1 MDRIKLLIFL
11 SILFLLKTNSVA
23 AQTFDETFN
32 YVPNN
37 SFEDFKFFP
46 IGWYY
51 KGTDFDR
58 VMSFWNSATVASPD
72 AYGPNVRVPESW
84 AEKGFGKTA
93 AHSGKSMAGL
103 TLYGCRNGKPHCREY
118 IETNLRAPLV
128 VGQKYVLELWVKSIE
143 RGILIN
149 NIGAHLSEKRI
160 YQNTDEKIDFTATL
174 ATKNIIRAD
183 KDWKKIS
190 FIFTPQT
197 PVAFL
202 TLGNFSI
209 DTLTL
214 NESTGDNNFAYYY
227 FDDVVLHKINPILQ
241 VKERDES
248 VDSFRLEVGKSF
260 SLQNVLFENDKSQFI
275 SNYNPALERVVK
287 ILKENPNLD
296 IAIIGHTDDN
306 GTPEYN
312 LTLSKARAKKVMDY
326 LIAKGIDAARLQ
338 FDGYGERLPLVANIN
353 DDARKKNR
361 RVEFVIIKK

>member
-1 MDRIKLLIFL
+1 MRYFYSFL
-11 SILFLLKTNSVA
+11 FIIILFAWHGVELN

-32 YVPNN
+32 YIPNN

-128 VGQKYVLELWVKSIE
+128 IGQKYALEFWVKSIE

-149 NIGAHLSEKRI
+149 NIGAHLSEKKI
-160 YQNTDEKIDFTATL
+160 YQNTDEKMDVNATMC
-174 ATKNIIRAD
+174 AKNIVRAD
-183 KDWKKIS
+183 KKWEKINFN
-190 FIFTPQT
+190 FIATKPD
-197 PVAFL
+197 AFL

-214 NESTGDNNFAYYY
+214 TENTGDNNFAYYY
-227 FDDVVLHKINPILQ
+227 FDDVVLHKIKPILPAI
-241 VKERDES
+241 EHDES
-248 VDSFRLEVGKSF
+248 VDTFRLEVGKSF
-260 SLQNVLFENDKSQFI
+260 SLQNVLFDNDKSEFI
-275 SNYNPALERVVK
+275 ANFNPALDKVVK
-287 ILKENPNLD
+287 VLKENPNLD
-296 IAIIGHTDDN
+296 VAIIGHTDDN
-306 GTPEYN
+306 GNSEYN
-312 LTLSKARAKKVMDY
+312 LALSKARAKKVMDY
-326 LIAKGIDAARLQ
+326 LIAKGIDASRLQ
-338 FDGYGERLPLVANIN
+338 FDGYGEKLPLVPNVN
-353 DDARKKNR
+353 DEARKKNR